1 MSKTGKLIL
10 WILVSSFIGSVI
22 YGFTNEA
29 GFHRTAEYWN
39 DFYHVIL
46 GIGIG
51 YFIFKED

>member
-10 WILVSSFIGSVI
+10 WILVSTFIGAVI
-22 YGFTNEA
+22 YGITNEA
-29 GFHRTAEYWN
+29 GYHRATEYWN